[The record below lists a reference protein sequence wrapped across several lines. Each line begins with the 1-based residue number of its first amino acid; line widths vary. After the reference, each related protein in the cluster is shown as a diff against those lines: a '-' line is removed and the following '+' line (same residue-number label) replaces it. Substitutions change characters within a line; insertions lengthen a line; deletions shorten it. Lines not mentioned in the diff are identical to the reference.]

1 MRVHVKGF
9 NYEKIYDY
17 KYFFQDMSYIHL
29 TKGTAARSIAQ
40 TRRKNNP
47 TAARLLISSTA

>member
-1 MRVHVKGF
+1 MSVLLFDVMLH
-9 NYEKIYDY
+9 
-17 KYFFQDMSYIHL
+17 FFIIKQPLVFFFSYIHL

-40 TRRKNNP
+40 MRRKNNP